1 MGSTCD
7 FCCFK
12 GFVAQMFV
20 RCATRMFPFRNLVS
34 TVMRL
39 YSFLSLADTTACT
52 LRAGLDS
59 GVQHSYLRH
68 CPKTC
73 NDEMP
78 FCLLSPA
85 DHV

>member
-39 YSFLSLADTTACT
+39 YSFLRLAHTIACT
-52 LRAGLDS
+52 LQLAWTQVFNTLPEA
-59 GVQHSYLRH
+59 L
-68 CPKTC
+68 PK
-73 NDEMP
+73 D
-78 FCLLSPA
+78 LQR
-85 DHV
+85 